1 MGENRSLLKNRYFWI
16 ASLIIFTTGITIYYG
31 SINWT
36 SLITSV
42 DIVKEDN
49 LIVRS
54 LVSNTAFLGVF
65 RLLSVICMIVIVLAS
80 IALLIKFF
88 TAAVVKLWGLEIKS
102 ETIQFEEELKR
113 KDNTIEQLET
123 DNNILRETINAIQET
138 LETTESV
145 GAKDAKRRTE

>member
-1 MGENRSLLKNRYFWI
+1 LY
-16 ASLIIFTTGITIYYG
+16 
-31 SINWT
+31 
-36 SLITSV
+36 
-42 DIVKEDN
+42 
-49 LIVRS
+49 
-54 LVSNTAFLGVF
+54 
-65 RLLSVICMIVIVLAS
+65 IVIVLAS

-113 KDNTIEQLET
+113 KDNTIEQLEM
-123 DNNILRETINAIQET
+123 DNNILRETIDAIQET